1 MHTSQRLTSDCRK
14 ASQNFFRIVH
24 STTAEA
30 RISFLFRPETV
41 LGPQKTITTHRQGPK
56 NEVGGVGPPVRCLKR
71 TPKSCPETTTAC
83 QKGTQN
89 RHLENIVCDDARKPI
104 QVTKNVQ
111 MRLRNAPNPQC
122 SSLHRPTPN
131 APRKEL
137 SKGTEPRCGS
147 SKNCKNTCV
156 LQGFSYL
163 ACTKDQQPHEII

>member
-1 MHTSQRLTSDCRK
+1 MSVQQGLCR
-14 ASQNFFRIVH
+14 
-24 STTAEA
+24 
-30 RISFLFRPETV
+30 
-41 LGPQKTITTHRQGPK
+41 GQGFK
-56 NEVGGVGPPVRCLKR
+56 NEVGGVGTPVRFSKGLQKAAQR
-71 TPKSCPETTTAC
+71 PPRRAK
-83 QKGTQN
+83 KGTQN

-111 MRLRNAPNPQC
+111 MRLRNGPNPQC
-122 SSLHRPTPN
+122 SRLHRPTPN

-156 LQGFSYL
+156 LQVFSYL